1 MSGDRFLKLKCRGQS
16 VIEDDV
22 FYLESANAVANLP
35 EDAQPGSW
43 AYTAGLAF
51 VAQKDFD
58 GTWKTVIEPEP
69 DDAEPAAED
78 ET

>member
-1 MSGDRFLKLKCRGQS
+1 MSGDKFLKLKHRGQS
-16 VIEDDV
+16 VTEDDV
-22 FYLESANAVANLP
+22 FFLESADAVANLP
-35 EDAQPGSW
+35 ADAHPGSL

-58 GTWKTVIEPEP
+58 GTWKSVIEPEP
-69 DDAEPAAED
+69 DDTEPAAED